1 MGCIAY
7 IAAVV
12 WFDVTSCS
20 SDRRAQSG
28 SNKYLLCRA
37 FRTSHPGK
45 ATSVL
50 HLSLPGLKLASNGEA
65 CEGHELATPQST
77 RISAHVSFKAELIT
91 LVRYHNRPE
100 STSRRRAVCL
110 FVCLFASFHLCQCLA
125 LIRAHFCVVCNQPS
139 QYAYLHERNGED
151 NMPAIVM
158 SLKIADF
165 LVRL

>member
-1 MGCIAY
+1 MGCIAH

-28 SNKYLLCRA
+28 SNKYLSCRA

-65 CEGHELATPQST
+65 CEGQELATPQST

-110 FVCLFASFHLCQCLA
+110 FVCLFVCLLVSTYASVL
-125 LIRAHFCVVCNQPS
+125 PS
-139 QYAYLHERNGED
+139 LELTFVLFVNNRPNMHLHERMG
-151 NMPAIVM
+151 
-158 SLKIADF
+158 KITCQQ
-165 LVRL
+165 